1 MLKKNKKGLVMG
13 VANDRS
19 IAWAI
24 AKTLYNSGAEVALT
38 YQGEVLKKRVDP
50 LAKEINS
57 PIILECDV
65 ENENDI
71 LKTFKEIKK
80 KWKTIDFLVHA
91 IAFANKDELKG
102 IYYNTTAENF
112 NQSML
117 ISCYSFT

>member
-1 MLKKNKKGLVMG
+1 MG

-38 YQGEVLKKRVDP
+38 YQGEVLKKRVAP

-80 KWKTIDFLVHA
+80 KW
-91 IAFANKDELKG
+91 
-102 IYYNTTAENF
+102 EN
-112 NQSML
+112 N
-117 ISCYSFT
+117 

>member
-1 MLKKNKKGLVMG
+1 MINTSLMKNKKGLVMG

-24 AKTLYNSGAEVALT
+24 AKTLYNSGAKVALT
-38 YQGEVLKKRVDP
+38 YQGEVLKKRVYP

-80 KWKTIDFLVHA
+80 KM
-91 IAFANKDELKG
+91 
-102 IYYNTTAENF
+102 EN
-112 NQSML
+112 N
-117 ISCYSFT
+117 

>member
-1 MLKKNKKGLVMG
+1 MINTSLMKNKKGLVMG

-71 LKTFKEIKK
+71 LKILK
-80 KWKTIDFLVHA
+80 FLD
-91 IAFANKDELKG
+91 ILN
-102 IYYNTTAENF
+102 
-112 NQSML
+112 
-117 ISCYSFT
+117 

>member
-1 MLKKNKKGLVMG
+1 MINTSLMKNKKGLVMG

-80 KWKTIDFLVHA
+80 KKM
-91 IAFANKDELKG
+91 
-102 IYYNTTAENF
+102 EN
-112 NQSML
+112 N
-117 ISCYSFT
+117 

>member
-1 MLKKNKKGLVMG
+1 MKNKKGLVMG
-13 VANDRS
+13 VANNRS

-38 YQGEVLKKRVDP
+38 YQGEVLKKRVYP

-80 KWKTIDFLVHA
+80 I
-91 IAFANKDELKG
+91 IN
-102 IYYNTTAENF
+102 
-112 NQSML
+112 
-117 ISCYSFT
+117 

>member
-1 MLKKNKKGLVMG
+1 MIGTSLMKNKKGLVMG

-38 YQGEVLKKRVDP
+38 YQGEVLKKRVGP

-80 KWKTIDFLVHA
+80 KM
-91 IAFANKDELKG
+91 
-102 IYYNTTAENF
+102 EN
-112 NQSML
+112 N
-117 ISCYSFT
+117 